1 MSSRFMLGLMTIAL
15 LVAGVGILCTAQ
27 RQGVT
32 ITYAGG
38 FIKAGLVTGALWLAL
53 PQLTSFFTK
62 TPRWLLIGG
71 GILIALATLN
81 WQLLLLIVPVVGALW
96 FFGPRL
102 FASAKT
108 KVQEMPVISKVLAPP
123 PQGRRMRR
131 KREPDQ
137 NGG

>member
-1 MSSRFMLGLMTIAL
+1 MSSRTL
-15 LVAGVGILCTAQ
+15 LGIL
-27 RQGVT
+27 T
-32 ITYAGG
+32 IGLLFVGGYLLFYKGDYIYSGG
-38 FIKAGLVTGALWLAL
+38 FLKSGFVTAALWLAL

-71 GILIALATLN
+71 GIVIAIATLN
-81 WQLLLLIVPVVGALW
+81 WQLLFLIVPIVGGLW

-123 PQGRRMRR
+123 PQGRRLRR

-137 NGG
+137 NGGSTGG

>member
-1 MSSRFMLGLMTIAL
+1 MSSRTMLGIMTVAL
-15 LVAGVGILCTAQ
+15 LAVGIGILCTAEQ
-27 RQGVT
+27 QGVT

-38 FIKAGLVTGALWLAL
+38 FIKSGLVTGALWLAL

-71 GILIALATLN
+71 GIGIAIATLN
-81 WQLLLLIVPVVGALW
+81 WQLLLLIVPVVAGLW

-108 KVQEMPVISKVLAPP
+108 KVQEMPLISKVLAPP

-137 NGG
+137 NEG